1 VRRRGAAGL
10 GTTSSWQRR
19 ETRRCTLRWPRSRW
33 WCDRLQGIACMH
45 YFAAQHC
52 AAWSNTYKN
61 SLMFTNRFGLRRE
74 LGLGLW
80 YCRYLLAVLPCR
92 CHLDERVRDHSV
104 REHVL
109 LLPFDHPWVTLL
121 AQARGGGGDRIVI
134 LARDGIG
141 SRWRGRACLL
151 LRGALRCTP
160 ATQHSAAG
168 QAGAPACLYSSWLSS
183 HSEIENSPLRGSSSS
198 SSGSSGSSSGS
209 GSGSSGSG
217 SSDDSYL
224 KRC

>member
-1 VRRRGAAGL
+1 LTEIYLCHACSYHEIEDGNGAPGRVGTSAEGAGVRRRGAAGL

-160 ATQHSAAG
+160 NIAPPVKLVHL
-168 QAGAPACLYSSWLSS
+168 PAC
-183 HSEIENSPLRGSSSS
+183 IRAG
-198 SSGSSGSSSGS
+198 
-209 GSGSSGSG
+209 
-217 SSDDSYL
+217 
-224 KRC
+224 